1 MIESIFVTKP
11 SLAPLPEFVSYLKRI
26 WESGVMTHNGP
37 FMQQLERELMTYL
50 EVPDAICLA
59 NGTCAM
65 QLAIRAL
72 DLKGE
77 IITTPFTFIA
87 TANII
92 AWEGCRPVFVD
103 IDPYTWN
110 IDPNLIESAITP
122 QTVAIL
128 PVHVFSAP
136 CKVQQIQDIA
146 NRHNLKVIYDA
157 AHCMAVN
164 CVGQSVLNYGDVS
177 CVSFHATKLFNTCEG
192 GACITNNHDTAARIR
207 RLRFFGFDEHH
218 KDITD
223 DGMNAKMTEISAALG
238 LVNLKY
244 LDSVR
249 FNRKVKYEQYLQRLQ
264 DLPGLTF
271 QRFNPI
277 EYNYSYMPIKFDKE
291 ESLLLCIKRL
301 EEKHIFP
308 RRYFYPSLE
317 QLQIFSPQTSL
328 AVSDNVARTIL
339 CLPLYDTL
347 TIEDI
352 DRICALVEDSNS

>member
-1 MIESIFVTKP
+1 MNKAIFVTKP
-11 SLAPLPEFVSYLKRI
+11 SLAPLPEFVSYLERI
-26 WESGVMTHNGP
+26 WETGVMTHNGP

-92 AWEGCRPVFVD
+92 AWERCHPVFVD
-103 IDPYTWN
+103 IDPSNWN

-136 CKVQQIQDIA
+136 CAVQQIQDIA
-146 NRHNLKVIYDA
+146 DRHNLKVIYDA
-157 AHCMAVN
+157 AHAMAVN
-164 CVGQSVLNYGDVS
+164 CGGQSILNYGDIS

-192 GACITNNHDTAARIR
+192 GACVTKDQDMAARIR
-207 RLRFFGFDEHH
+207 RLRFFGFNEQ
-218 KDITD
+218 KDIMD
-223 DGMNAKMTEISAALG
+223 SGMNAKMTEINAALG

-244 LDSVR
+244 IDSIR
-249 FNRKVKYEQYLQRLQ
+249 ANRKVKYEQYLQRLRG
-264 DLPGLTF
+264 LPGLTF
-271 QRFNPI
+271 QKFNPD
-277 EYNYSYMPIKFDKE
+277 EYNYSYMPIRFDKE
-291 ESLLLCIKRL
+291 ENLLLCIKRL
-301 EEKHIFP
+301 EDEHIFP

-317 QLQIFSPQTSL
+317 QLQIFSPQSSL
-328 AVSDNVARTIL
+328 PVSDDVARTIL

-347 TIEDI
+347 TIEEV
-352 DRICALVEDSNS
+352 DRICSLVCSGR